1 MRARF
6 SRTSHLALAVTAVSV
21 AAACSSGG
29 SHGTNASP
37 GGGGSGQAGLTKVSL
52 NVAWIPSANQTQ
64 FYWALDQGYYKAA
77 GLDVSITNSTGSG
90 LVVQQ
95 LTAGKYDIGQ
105 ADIGTMI
112 KADPAA
118 GLEAFMSQVTKGTF
132 GVEIANGEG
141 TAWKDLYGKT
151 VLVSP
156 GSPETYMLPAVFGK
170 LGLDLGKVSV
180 VNVSA
185 SAKTANYIA
194 KRAQAMGGG
203 LPGSI
208 STVDP
213 KRPSQHLYFSDV
225 INTMDLGLIAKSSY
239 IRAHPNVIKAFVQA
253 TSKAITEL
261 VADRTLAHK
270 AIDQMV
276 ADHPNTGLESQRAA
290 FYVAWD
296 NYAQVMGAMSG
307 KPLGY
312 IDPTRLQNTI
322 QALKQYSGFKGQ
334 VTPDQ
339 LYTNEFV
346 TGK

>member
-1 MRARF
+1 MRARS
-6 SRTSHLALAVTAVSV
+6 SRASGLVLALAAVTVAVT
-21 AAACSSGG
+21 ACSSG
-29 SHGTNASP
+29 SSTDASA
-37 GGGGSGQAGLTKVSL
+37 GGGSTDAGLTKVSL

-64 FYWALDQGYYKAA
+64 FYWAVHQGYYKAA

-112 KADPAA
+112 KANPTA
-118 GLEAFMSQVTKGTF
+118 GLQAFMSQVTKGTF
-132 GVEIANGEG
+132 GIEIANGEG
-141 TAWKDLYGKT
+141 TTWKDLYGKT
-151 VLVSP
+151 ILVSP
-156 GSPETYMLPAVFGK
+156 GSPETYMLPAVYGK
-170 LGLDLGKVSV
+170 LGLDLSKVNV

-185 SAKTANYIA
+185 AAKTANYIA
-194 KRAQAMGGG
+194 KQAQAMGGG

-225 INTMDLGLIAKSSY
+225 INTLDLGLMAKSSY
-239 IRAHPNVIKAFVQA
+239 VKAHPDIIKAFVQA

-276 ADHPNTGLESQRAA
+276 ADHPNTGLEKQRAA

-296 NYAQVMGAMSG
+296 NYAEVMGAVSG

-312 IDPTRLQNTI
+312 IDPTRLQDTI
-322 QALKQYSGFKGQ
+322 QALQQYSGF
-334 VTPDQ
+334 
-339 LYTNEFV
+339 
-346 TGK
+346 